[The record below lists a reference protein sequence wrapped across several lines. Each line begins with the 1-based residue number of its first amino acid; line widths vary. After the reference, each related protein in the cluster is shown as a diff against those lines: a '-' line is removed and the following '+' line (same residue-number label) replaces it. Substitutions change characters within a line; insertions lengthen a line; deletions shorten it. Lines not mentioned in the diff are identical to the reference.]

1 MNVIKIEIGP
11 GDIFLNKNANQ
22 ANGQKAVIVVGFK
35 EVGDKPILRVKD
47 LLAPSMINGEQQPEE
62 GFEIDA
68 FTLAR
73 AGEKISKATLAQLMY
88 DYHVRQHLDLAKNAC
103 DNADKAPRYKYKNAK
118 EILAEM
124 DMVGRILNEEQND
137 EEYRAMLDGF
147 GAMLDGFDIKGNTE
161 NEEKFLTLTIK
172 SLIDAKQWDIPLA
185 EFLLSI
191 QKPMYD
197 TAKSK

>member
-35 EVGDKPILRVKD
+35 EVDNKPILRVKD
-47 LLAPSMINGEQQPEE
+47 LLAPSIVNGVQQPEE

-124 DMVGRILNEEQND
+124 NRVGRIINEELND
-137 EEYRAMLDGF
+137 IESR
-147 GAMLDGFDIKGNTE
+147 AMLDGFDIKGNTE

-172 SLIDAKQWDIPLA
+172 SLIDAKQWDMPLA